1 MTSKTIAVATL
12 LLAIGRPMPALAQ
25 LPSDTVAQVDR
36 IFAVMNRTDTPGCV
50 LGVDRDGRELYRKGY
65 GMASI
70 ELGAPLNP
78 YSVLESGSVAK
89 QFTAG
94 VIVKLA
100 VEGKLDLDDPVRKYI
115 PELPDYGSP
124 ITVRMLIHHTSGI
137 RDMWTLFNLSG
148 ETVGENLFSMDRS
161 LAMVYRQRELNF
173 PPNSQYLYSNSG
185 YLLLA
190 ELVERVT
197 GRTLDE
203 YSSAEIFEP
212 LGMTRT
218 RWRSDWNRVVN
229 GRAGAYQPAGG
240 GFAIAAPFMHVYGA
254 GGLLTTVGD
263 LLTWNREL
271 ERGSLAGSRWV
282 ELMHTKQTL
291 TTGTEID
298 YASGLLV
305 GTHRGQR
312 EVQHSGSTGGYRTW
326 LARYPDRNLS
336 IAVLCNVATGNPV
349 GLGRQVAG
357 LLLGLPEQTAQTP
370 QGRGPGQGAA
380 ATPAEGRITTALAA
394 FAGSYY
400 SDELDV
406 TYLVSVRDTALTIQ
420 VRGRPAATLTRSA
433 DDTFARSGT
442 GSLRFTKGRN
452 GRIDG
457 FVMSAGR
464 VQNLKFVKRTS

>member
-1 MTSKTIAVATL
+1 MASKSLGIAALLLLTVAT
-12 LLAIGRPMPALAQ
+12 ASMAQ
-25 LPSDTVAQVDR
+25 LPADTVTQVDR
-36 IFAVMNRTDTPGCV
+36 IFTAMNRTDTPGCV

-70 ELGAPLNP
+70 ELGAPLTP
-78 YSVLESGSVAK
+78 LSVLESGSVAK
-89 QFTAG
+89 QFTAA

-115 PELPDYGSP
+115 PELQDYGAP
-124 ITVRMLIHHTSGI
+124 VTVRMLIHHTSGI

-148 ETVGENLFSMDRS
+148 ETVGENLFTMDRS

-173 PPNSQYLYSNSG
+173 PPNSQFLYSNSG

-197 GRTLDE
+197 GRSLDE
-203 YSSAEIFEP
+203 YSTKEIFQP

-218 RWRSDWNRVVN
+218 RWRSDWNRVVA
-229 GRAGAYQPAGG
+229 GRAGAYEPSSD

-263 LLTWNREL
+263 LLIWNREL
-271 ERGSLAGSRWV
+271 DRGSLAGPRWI
-282 ELMHTKQTL
+282 EAMHAKQRL
-291 TTGTEID
+291 TTGAEID
-298 YASGLLV
+298 YASGIMI

-312 EVQHSGSTGGYRTW
+312 EVQHSGATGGYRTF
-326 LARYPDRNLS
+326 LARYPDRGLS
-336 IAVLCNVATGNPV
+336 VAVLCNVANANPV

-357 LLLGLPEQTAQTP
+357 LLLRLPEGTAQAQ
-370 QGRGPGQGAA
+370 QGGGPGQGRGA
-380 ATPAEGRITTALAA
+380 ATSEARFTTPLAA

-406 TYLVSVRDTALTIQ
+406 TYVVSVDDSVLAVQ
-420 VRGRPAATLTRSA
+420 VRGGPKARLTRSS
-433 DDTFARSGT
+433 DDSFARSGT

-452 GRIDG
+452 GRVDG

-464 VQNLKFVKRTS
+464 VQNLKFIKRTS